1 MYQGY
6 RFAFFLIYN
15 YLSVLGLDK
24 CDTICDAQGCRA
36 LITHSGLD
44 NCTEDD
50 LEKLP
55 YNINFTVKNGESFD
69 YPASLEINSIQ
80 PKKKCMYKVTLL
92 ANESINET
100 GCKTYDFH
108 KLHGTEVHT
117 PEKTVCFFSNTT
129 PYLNISYPH
138 IFTACYAVQ
147 FSFDH
152 KRYIFK
158 KFLTTKYKRTVT
170 TTPQLTCTYRI
181 MDDNSTEKRLYFD
194 VDLLI
199 PLISEVELGLG
210 SINNSTGQE
219 NCIYN
224 ATLRKQWTE
233 NISTI
238 YNEFKKNTSNVAVLK
253 NGKYKKHISFEIN
266 SVNNRGYCF
275 YVYFNDERCNANTL
289 WELFDCRA
297 YKNCYPVFNQKSH
310 HNVAPISTTTNYINW
325 IVVIIAIILSIIL
338 TIVCFVYVAN
348 ARIWEKFYV
357 TLGKTNQKINEKG
370 HQLNA
375 LKDKDTIYTDIV
387 LLYPRGS
394 ECFMAEMAEFREILS
409 KACQCFVHDWYN
421 ATECNHVATIGGFKW
436 FNEMLHSGCHII
448 WVDTPRSRLLI
459 ARRFKNG
466 LFVDN
471 YEDTKSDNICDF
483 RDIEFTTIFDLAKR
497 NMEHSIQEHCKQFIV
512 RIKGFESF
520 ENEGDPFLDLSSD
533 TRYIIPQDLSLLCS
547 NLSSSSESTVIVSF
561 ISDED
566 DS

>member
-6 RFAFFLIYN
+6 RFAFFLLYN

-24 CDTICDAQGCRA
+24 CDTICDVQGCRA
-36 LITHSGLD
+36 LTADSGL
-44 NCTEDD
+44 NSCTEDD
-50 LEKLP
+50 LETIP
-55 YNINFTVKNGESFD
+55 DNINFTIKNGESFD
-69 YPASLEINSIQ
+69 YP
-80 PKKKCMYKVTLL
+80 
-92 ANESINET
+92 
-100 GCKTYDFH
+100 DD
-108 KLHGTEVHT
+108 TEVHT
-117 PEKTVCFFSNTT
+117 PKKTVCFLSYTT
-129 PYLNISYPH
+129 PYLNISYPY

-147 FSFDH
+147 FNFGH
-152 KRYIFK
+152 KRYKFK
-158 KFLTTKYKRTVT
+158 KFVTTNYRRPMT
-170 TTPQLTCTYRI
+170 TTPQLTCTYKI
-181 MDDNSTEKRLYFD
+181 MEDNSTEKKLYFD
-194 VDLLI
+194 VDLLV
-199 PLISEVELGLG
+199 PLISKVELGLG
-210 SINNSTGQE
+210 SITNSNGQE

-233 NISTI
+233 DISTI
-238 YNEFKKNTSNVAVLK
+238 YNEFMKNTSNVAVLN

-266 SVNNRGYCF
+266 SVNKRGYCF
-275 YVYFNDERCNANTL
+275 YVYLTDERCNANTL
-289 WELFDCRA
+289 WKLLDCSA
-297 YKNCYPVFNQKSH
+297 YKNCYPLSNQKSH
-310 HNVAPISTTTNYINW
+310 HNVTPVSATSDYINW
-325 IVVIIAIILSIIL
+325 IIVIITIILSIIL
-338 TIVCFVYVAN
+338 TVICFVYVVN
-348 ARIWEKFYV
+348 TRIWAKFYV
-357 TLGKTNQKINEKG
+357 TMDKTNQKMNEKS

-375 LKDKDTIYTDIV
+375 LKDKDAICTDIV

-394 ECFMAEMAEFREILS
+394 ESFMAEMVEFRQILS

-436 FNEMLHSGCHII
+436 FEEMLHSECNII

-497 NMEHSIQEHCKQFIV
+497 NMEHSIQEQCKQFIV
-512 RIKGFESF
+512 RIKGFESS
-520 ENEGDPFLDLSSD
+520 ENESDPFLNLSSN

-547 NLSSSSESTVIVSF
+547 NLSSSLSESNVIVPF